1 MDHQSL
7 IKQGDP
13 SPPAENLKL
22 WHGRIIITSKGW
34 KLGWVILR
42 QRGRCSKQ
50 TNIPTQQ
57 DSHVSWTPSQWDSVT
72 NAEEC
77 MFKRC
82 FYGRFLVVLSWY
94 FELSKLERVKF
105 YLNLEL

>member
-1 MDHQSL
+1 
-7 IKQGDP
+7 
-13 SPPAENLKL
+13 
-22 WHGRIIITSKGW
+22 
-34 KLGWVILR
+34 
-42 QRGRCSKQ
+42 
-50 TNIPTQQ
+50 
-57 DSHVSWTPSQWDSVT
+57 
-72 NAEEC
+72 